1 MMLTRLKTW
10 SATALL
16 ALSCLLPAHAADPL
30 KVGFVYTSPIG
41 DHGWTYSHEQGRT
54 ALEGLSGGK
63 VTTSFVES
71 VPETADS
78 ERVFRD
84 LAQKGHKLIFGTSFG
99 YMNQMVKVAKAF
111 PNTTFMHATGYKT
124 EKNLGTYDLRTYEAA
139 YLLGVIA
146 GKMSKT
152 NKLGMVASVPI
163 PEVIRNI
170 NAFVIGARSVNPA
183 ITNRVVWLNSWF
195 DPGREREAAL
205 ALISQGCDVLM
216 QNVNS
221 PAVVQAAQEKG
232 VMGFGWY
239 SDMSKFGG
247 KAHLA
252 AVVLN
257 WGPVYK
263 KIADEVQAGTW
274 KADKRWLGTRDGAIS
289 LAGFSPDLPA
299 DVKKLAE
306 ERHAAIKAGKLHPY
320 AGPLKDQSGKE
331 FLAAGKVY
339 TDDDL
344 LKMNFYVEGL
354 EGSIPK

>member
-1 MMLTRLKTW
+1 
-10 SATALL
+10 
-16 ALSCLLPAHAADPL
+16 
-30 KVGFVYTSPIG
+30 
-41 DHGWTYSHEQGRT
+41 
-54 ALEGLSGGK
+54 
-63 VTTSFVES
+63 
-71 VPETADS
+71 
-78 ERVFRD
+78 
-84 LAQKGHKLIFGTSFG
+84 
-99 YMNQMVKVAKAF
+99 
-111 PNTTFMHATGYKT
+111 
-124 EKNLGTYDLRTYEAA
+124 
-139 YLLGVIA
+139 
-146 GKMSKT
+146 
-152 NKLGMVASVPI
+152 
-163 PEVIRNI
+163 
-170 NAFVIGARSVNPA
+170 
-183 ITNRVVWLNSWF
+183 
-195 DPGREREAAL
+195 
-205 ALISQGCDVLM
+205 
-216 QNVNS
+216 
-221 PAVVQAAQEKG
+221 
-232 VMGFGWY
+232 MGFGWY